1 MFEPGNQT
9 EPKENNENQTETIED
24 DNEDLFDDISFSLP
38 RGHVPQSYLD
48 LSNTEIASMDE
59 HLPESNIGY
68 KLLLKMGWKVGQG
81 LGSLQQGRKEPIRI
95 DIKTDSLGVG
105 KLEEENYYHSTST
118 ARRKALDSEKIAE
131 ETEEERVQRQN
142 KVQKQ
147 ESIKKELETI
157 NAAFYCA
164 LCDKQ
169 YTKISEYETHLS
181 SYDHNHRKRFKEMKE
196 SNRPTAKLDRKR
208 EKERKR
214 EEKELARMQQAAL
227 LRAGSKQSTTN
238 DILNNSSASKS
249 SSKSPTNNSTSK
261 ANLSGS
267 LVASST
273 SDKNSEGGGGGWTSV
288 DISSSSSPS
297 ISTNS
302 DNTQPGGWNFV
313 RATTTSNTSGWNSP
327 SAFKY
332 SGWSS
337 TVISS
342 TINQPNNINTGSD
355 TPDTVNLSNNTEI
368 KSKSKLTFGIGKTSG
383 DTSEI
388 QKPAFKFGFKK
399 K

>member
-1 MFEPGNQT
+1 MFEPGNKI
-9 EPKENNENQTETIED
+9 EPKEVCSNKDNENQTETIEED
-24 DNEDLFDDISFSLP
+24 DNDLFDDISFSLP

-48 LSNTEIASMDE
+48 LSSTEIASMDE

-81 LGSLQQGRKEPIRI
+81 LGSRKEPIRI
-95 DIKTDSLGVG
+95 DIKSDSLGVG

-131 ETEEERVQRQN
+131 ETEEERN

-227 LRAGSKQSTTN
+227 QRAGSKQSFTN
-238 DILNNSSASKS
+238 DILNNSSSSKS
-249 SSKSPTNNSTSK
+249 SINDSTTK
-261 ANLSGS
+261 TNLSDS
-267 LVASST
+267 L
-273 SDKNSEGGGGGWTSV
+273 
-288 DISSSSSPS
+288 
-297 ISTNS
+297 
-302 DNTQPGGWNFV
+302 
-313 RATTTSNTSGWNSP
+313 
-327 SAFKY
+327 
-332 SGWSS
+332 
-337 TVISS
+337 
-342 TINQPNNINTGSD
+342 
-355 TPDTVNLSNNTEI
+355 
-368 KSKSKLTFGIGKTSG
+368 
-383 DTSEI
+383 
-388 QKPAFKFGFKK
+388 
-399 K
+399 

>member
-1 MFEPGNQT
+1 
-9 EPKENNENQTETIED
+9 
-24 DNEDLFDDISFSLP
+24 
-38 RGHVPQSYLD
+38 
-48 LSNTEIASMDE
+48 MDE

-95 DIKTDSLGVG
+95 DIKSDSLGVG

-227 LRAGSKQSTTN
+227 QRAGSKQSITN
-238 DILNNSSASKS
+238 DILNNSSSSKS
-249 SSKSPTNNSTSK
+249 SINDSTTK
-261 ANLSGS
+261 TNLSDS
-267 LVASST
+267 LVASTT
-273 SDKNSEGGGGGWTSV
+273 SSKDSEGGGGGWTSV
-288 DISSSSSPS
+288 DISSSSSS
-297 ISTNS
+297 SNSTNI
-302 DNTQPGGWNFV
+302 DNTQQGGWNFV
-313 RATTTSNTSGWNSP
+313 RATTTSNTSGWNSSP
-327 SAFKY
+327 AFKY

-342 TINQPNNINTGSD
+342 TINQPNNINTGSN
-355 TPDTVNLSNNTEI
+355 TSDTVNLSNNTAN